1 MIFDR
6 YDPLQLGCTTIPKS
20 VVSEECRVIG
30 HAALLAR
37 WHIGTAGRLECR
49 WVGTHDAHSMPPKS
63 DHARTINRPCKRDQ
77 IH

>member
-1 MIFDR
+1 MSFDCH
-6 YDPLQLGCTTIPKS
+6 DPLRHGGMTIPTP

-37 WHIGTAGRLECR
+37 WHIGTGGRLECR
-49 WVGTHDAHSMPPKS
+49 WGGTHGAHSMPPKS
-63 DHARTINRPCKRDQ
+63 GHARTINRPCKRDQ